1 MSQPAIKERAKSDLS
16 PANYMCVCRPT
27 PVPAFRMAR
36 LAARSPQNILV
47 TGGCGFIASHV
58 VILLVNKYPQYK
70 VHAAAT
76 HRHACSSRLL
86 NTTQIVCLDKMDY
99 CSSLRNLDAVKD
111 RPNFKFIKGNILSTD
126 LVACACPVTPLL
138 LQLTSHHARQVC
150 AGD

>member
-58 VILLVNKYPQYK
+58 VIPLVKKKRVPQFRGHGK
-70 VHAAAT
+70 EAPLPARFELAQAAQEA
-76 HRHACSSRLL
+76 RAR
-86 NTTQIVCLDKMDY
+86 
-99 CSSLRNLDAVKD
+99 
-111 RPNFKFIKGNILSTD
+111 IL
-126 LVACACPVTPLL
+126 
-138 LQLTSHHARQVC
+138 ARQLRPLHEEVVRPSKQNAPCGCGKVC
-150 AGD
+150 ETCERGAGARVHR